1 MKQLFIKYKD
11 MISYLFFGV
20 LTTAVNVA
28 AYYLSYDVAHLPNV
42 AATVIAWAL
51 AVAFAFVTNKLFV
64 FDSKSWAPSVALGE
78 LASFTLC
85 RVGTGVIEVGMMYLF
100 VDLLSFNG
108 TVMKLFTNVIVIV
121 LNFIFSKLI
130 IFKKK

>member
-11 MISYLFFGV
+11 VISYLFFGV

-28 AYYLSYDVAHLPNV
+28 VYYVFYNLLSVANV
-42 AATVIAWAL
+42 ISTVIAWVV

-64 FDSKSWAPSVALGE
+64 FDSKSWAPSVALRE
-78 LASFTLC
+78 LWTFTAC
-85 RVGTGVIEVGMMYLF
+85 RIGTGVVEIGMMWLF
-100 VDLLSFNG
+100 VDILTFNG
-108 TVMKLFTNVIVIV
+108 TVMKLITNFIVIV
-121 LNFIFSKLI
+121 LNYIFSKLI

>member
-11 MISYLFFGV
+11 VISYLFFGV

-28 AYYLSYDVAHLPNV
+28 VYYVFYNLLSIANV
-42 AATVIAWAL
+42 ISTVIAWVV

-64 FDSKSWAPSVALGE
+64 FDSKSWAPSVALRE
-78 LASFTLC
+78 FWTFTAC
-85 RVGTGVIEVGMMYLF
+85 RIGTGIVEIGMMWLF
-100 VDLLSFNG
+100 VDILTFNG
-108 TVMKLFTNVIVIV
+108 TVMKLITNFIVIV
-121 LNFIFSKLI
+121 LNYIFSKLI